1 MKFQFEQALDACLAQ
16 LNTGADFEAVLAGF
30 PDYTD
35 ELRPALAA
43 SEWMQRL
50 APPPQRKLD
59 SKSAFVAA
67 VAERRRLVERVDGLV
82 VEVKVGVSV
91 NEILARTA
99 LPLQGVV
106 FAAHAMHADVDVLPM
121 PSADVIANGKAEFM
135 ARVAQRRGA
144 EARGVSAAAPR
155 SRGAWRSV
163 FGGVAPRPTLA
174 RRAMSSAVALT
185 LACSVAMTGLVQ
197 VGRAAASSLPGETLY
212 QVKIIGQNARMLFSF
227 DPDARSALRAKFAQ
241 SRMSDIETLVVS
253 GRNVPAEAV
262 EQLLQEQS
270 AIDGLSAVQRAML
283 GGLVRDM
290 TNKDADLAARLRDA
304 AGDPS
309 TIDALLQDEVV
320 DDGPIPQRKPA
331 EVALPDEDRTPRN
344 VEAPRASDERPSAS
358 PSKQPTAR
366 IEAPPAGLQVIES
379 APPPP
384 VEANN
389 GSGDDHR
396 AAPAGASTGGEGS
409 GGPAGASAPASP
421 DPADLPVPP
430 QTQPNGDAPGIEP
443 PASVAPAP

>member
-91 NEILARTA
+91 NELLARTA

-106 FAAHAMHADVDVLPM
+106 FAAHAMHADILPM
-121 PSADVIANGKAEFM
+121 PSADVIAQGKVEFM
-135 ARVAQRRGA
+135 ARVAQRRGT

-163 FGGVAPRPTLA
+163 FGGIAPRPTLA

-185 LACSVAMTGLVQ
+185 LACSVAMTGIVQ

-241 SRMSDIETLVVS
+241 SRMTDIETLVVS

-262 EQLLQEQS
+262 EQLLEEQS

-309 TIDALLQDEVV
+309 TIDALLQDDRM

-344 VEAPRASDERPSAS
+344 VEAPRASDDRPAAE
-358 PSKQPTAR
+358 PAKQPTAHVV
-366 IEAPPAGLQVIES
+366 APPAGLQLIES

-384 VEANN
+384 AEANN

-396 AAPAGASTGGEGS
+396 AAPAGSSTGGEDA
-409 GGPAGASAPASP
+409 GGPAGGPAPTNP

-430 QTQPNGDAPGIEP
+430 QTQPNGDPPGMEP
-443 PASVAPAP
+443 PAGGAPAP